1 MYRRLGCFY
10 ELPFWVWELVPQVLG
25 GFVQVY
31 FTTTISSGSD
41 SKKNSVPCKSVQI
54 WQDWLWGEVWM
65 LTKKIYIYIY
75 NIGSLSLS
83 LLLTHTDTRSVIR
96 PCASSCQ
103 RCVCRGHKVSSGSQ
117 VSQPPRL
124 QSHIHITMATAVM
137 YCPVATSACAYGL
150 QFQQLSTRSS

>member
-83 LLLTHTDTRSVIR
+83 LLLTHTDTHVRWSDHVLR
-96 PCASSCQ
+96 P
-103 RCVCRGHKVSSGSQ
+103 VSGVFAEVTKS
-117 VSQPPRL
+117 RL
-124 QSHIHITMATAVM
+124 VLKFPSRLACSHTYIS
-137 YCPVATSACAYGL
+137 PW
-150 QFQQLSTRSS
+150 QQLSCIAPWQHQPVHMDYNFSS